1 MKIPL
6 ANRLKKRL
14 HLEIAALQDEVVEIM
29 YEIEKASVLHGG
41 TAIWRCY
48 GGNRFSEDLD
58 FYADVK
64 EGFRDALEEKLK
76 AHGFLLSKYKA
87 TENVIF
93 AKVIADGVEVRLE
106 INRKKSVRPVVR
118 EYERIDGTFMAVMTL
133 SPEELLAEKTDA
145 YGSRRLIRDIYDVY
159 HLSGQ
164 ADMQKVN
171 KRKMSEFLDSIKD
184 PLDESNLKAIVYTG
198 AVPSFRQLVEVL
210 RRRFAQ

>member
-64 EGFRDALEEKLK
+64 EGFREALEEKLK